1 MADNYAIETATRLR
15 DIGFAEFTSDLI
27 TQTFEALIKANLDQ
41 TESYIALV
49 QEVSKSLSVYINETV
64 DTIDNT
70 EIQGYLAALP
80 PFTNADG
87 TPVTNQ
93 AGSGGPV
100 TLAVGEEV
108 TPAGLNALN
117 QQFTSSSVLET
128 IINAAG
134 ATGVTSLI
142 KDALGKVSEKMM
154 GQNQTVLDAVYPIP
168 GNTTYYSPAAFE
180 SAFPPGS
187 GSGGTDPVFA
197 IDQVAI
203 AKIYDSVAEVIAGN
217 KYALLQ
223 EMVKLGVLRLVVERG
238 VIRTA
243 LSFTTWETEQK
254 SASSYDHHKTVVTDR
269 KVDRNRRAGGIVG
282 LMRSRTMA
290 KERSKT
296 RDLRVATSQE
306 SSSSSQ
312 GTNIVITGGV
322 EIYFKTDYLPVAQA

>member
-27 TQTFEALIKANLDQ
+27 TKTFEALVKANLDQ
-41 TESYIALV
+41 TESYIDLV
-49 QEVSKSLSVYINETV
+49 KEMTKSLSVYINETV

-70 EIQGYLAALP
+70 EVQGYLAALP
-80 PFTNADG
+80 PFSNADG
-87 TPVTNQ
+87 TPVLNQ
-93 AGSGGPV
+93 TGSGAPV
-100 TLAVGEEV
+100 TLTAGETV
-108 TPAGLNALN
+108 NPAGLNALG
-117 QQFTSSSVLET
+117 QQFTSGQLVET
-128 IINAAG
+128 IVNAAG
-134 ATGVTSLI
+134 ATGLTSLV
-142 KDALGKVSEKMM
+142 KDALGKVSSMM
-154 GQNQTVLDAVYPIP
+154 TGQPQTTQAAVFPIP

-180 SAFPPGS
+180 AAFPPA
-187 GSGGTDPVFA
+187 TQIP

-203 AKIYDSVAEVIAGN
+203 AKIYDSVAEVIASN

-243 LSFTTWETEQK
+243 LSFTTWENESK
-254 SASSYDHHKTVVTDR
+254 SASSYDHHKTAVAER
-269 KVDRNRRAGGIVG
+269 HVDRNRRAGGIIG
-282 LMRSRTMA
+282 MMRARTMS
-290 KERSKT
+290 RDRTKT
-296 RDLRVATSQE
+296 RDLRVETSRE

>member
-27 TQTFEALIKANLDQ
+27 TKTFEALIKANLDQ

-49 QEVSKSLSVYINETV
+49 QEMTKSLSVYINETV
-64 DTIDNT
+64 DTIDNS

-87 TPVTNQ
+87 TPVTNL
-93 AGSGGPV
+93 AAPGEAV
-100 TLAVGEEV
+100 TLTVGDTV

-142 KDALGKVSEKMM
+142 KDALGLVAEKMT
-154 GQNQTVLDAVYPIP
+154 GQNQPALDAVYPIP

-180 SAFPPGS
+180 AAFPTNPAI
-187 GSGGTDPVFA
+187 A
-197 IDQVAI
+197 IDQGAI
-203 AKIYDSVAEVIAGN
+203 AKIYDSVAEVIASN

-243 LSFTTWETEQK
+243 LSFTTWETESK
-254 SASSYDHHKTVVTDR
+254 SASSYDHHKTAVTER
-269 KVDRNRRAGGIVG
+269 QVDRNRRAGGIVG
-282 LMRSRTMA
+282 IMRSRTMS
-290 KERSKT
+290 RDRTKT
-296 RDLRVATSQE
+296 RDLRVETTRE

-322 EIYFKTDYLPVAQA
+322 EIYFKTDYLPVSQA

>member
-1 MADNYAIETATRLR
+1 MADNYAIDTATRLR

-27 TQTFEALIKANLDQ
+27 TKTFEALIKANLDQ

-49 QEVSKSLSVYINETV
+49 QEMTKSLSVYINETV

-80 PFTNADG
+80 PFSNADG
-87 TPVTNQ
+87 TPVLNQ
-93 AGSGGPV
+93 AGSGTPPV
-100 TLAVGEEV
+100 TLTAGETV
-108 TPAGLNALN
+108 NPAGLNALG
-117 QQFTSSSVLET
+117 QQFTSGQLVET
-128 IINAAG
+128 IVSAAG
-134 ATGVTSLI
+134 ATGLTSLV
-142 KDALGKVSEKMM
+142 KDALGKVSQMVT
-154 GQNQTVLDAVYPIP
+154 GLPSSTQAATQAAVFPIP

-180 SAFPPGS
+180 AAFPPA
-187 GSGGTDPVFA
+187 TEIL
-197 IDQVAI
+197 IDQAAI
-203 AKIYDSVAEVIAGN
+203 AKIYDSVAEVIASN

-243 LSFTTWETEQK
+243 LSFTTWENESK
-254 SASSYDHHKTVVTDR
+254 SASSYDHHKAAVSERHVE
-269 KVDRNRRAGGIVG
+269 RNRRAGGIIG
-282 LMRSRTMA
+282 MMRARTMS
-290 KERSKT
+290 RDRTKT
-296 RDLRVATSQE
+296 RDLRVETTRE

>member
-1 MADNYAIETATRLR
+1 MAENYAIETATRLR

-27 TQTFEALIKANLDQ
+27 TKTFEALIKANLDQ

-49 QEVSKSLSVYINETV
+49 QEMTKSLSVYINETV
-64 DTIDNT
+64 DTIDNS

-93 AGSGGPV
+93 AVSGEPV
-100 TLAVGEEV
+100 TLAVGETV

-142 KDALGKVSEKMM
+142 KDALGKVSEKMT
-154 GQNQTVLDAVYPIP
+154 GQTQQVSDAVYPIP

-203 AKIYDSVAEVIAGN
+203 AKIYDSVAEVIASN

-243 LSFTTWETEQK
+243 LSFTTWETESK
-254 SASSYDHHKTVVTDR
+254 SASSYDHHKTAVTER
-269 KVDRNRRAGGIVG
+269 QVDRNRRAGGIVG
-282 LMRSRTMA
+282 IMRSRTMS
-290 KERSKT
+290 RDRTKT
-296 RDLRVATSQE
+296 RDLRVETTRE

-322 EIYFKTDYLPVAQA
+322 EIYFKTDYLPVSQA

>member
-27 TQTFEALIKANLDQ
+27 TQTFEALVKANLDQ

-49 QEVSKSLSVYINETV
+49 QEISKSLSVYINETV

-70 EIQGYLAALP
+70 EVQGYLAGLP

-87 TPVTNQ
+87 TPVLDQTG
-93 AGSGGPV
+93 AAPV
-100 TLAVGEEV
+100 TLTAGETV
-108 TPAGLNALN
+108 NPAGLNALG
-117 QQFTSSSVLET
+117 QQFTSGQLVQT
-128 IINAAG
+128 IVSAAD
-134 ATGVTSLI
+134 ATGVTSLV
-142 KDALGKVSEKMM
+142 KDALGKVSQMM
-154 GQNQTVLDAVYPIP
+154 TGQPAATQAAVFPIQ
-168 GNTTYYSPAAFE
+168 GNTSYYSPAAFE
-180 SAFPPGS
+180 AAFPP
-187 GSGGTDPVFA
+187 TTQIP

-203 AKIYDSVAEVIAGN
+203 AKIYDSVAEVIASN

-243 LSFTTWETEQK
+243 LSFTTWETESK
-254 SASSYDHHKTVVTDR
+254 SASSYNHHKTAVTER
-269 KVDRNRRAGGIVG
+269 HVERNRRAGGIVG
-282 LMRSRTMA
+282 IMRSRTMS
-290 KERSKT
+290 RDRTKT
-296 RDLRVATSQE
+296 RDLRVETTRE

>member
-27 TQTFEALIKANLDQ
+27 TKTFEALIKANLDQ

-49 QEVSKSLSVYINETV
+49 QEMTKSLSVYINETV

-70 EIQGYLAALP
+70 EVQGFLAALP
-80 PFTNADG
+80 PFSNADG
-87 TPVTNQ
+87 TPVLNQ
-93 AGSGGPV
+93 AGSGTSPV
-100 TLAVGEEV
+100 TLTAGETV
-108 TPAGLNALN
+108 NPAGLNALG
-117 QQFTSSSVLET
+117 QQFTSGQLVET
-128 IINAAG
+128 IVSAAG
-134 ATGVTSLI
+134 ATGLTSLV
-142 KDALGKVSEKMM
+142 KDALGKVSEMM
-154 GQNQTVLDAVYPIP
+154 TGQPQSKLDAVFPIP

-180 SAFPPGS
+180 TFCSEASPPVTSFP
-187 GSGGTDPVFA
+187 
-197 IDQVAI
+197 IDQTAI
-203 AKIYDSVAEVIAGN
+203 AKIYDSVAEVIASN

-243 LSFTTWETEQK
+243 LSFTTWENENK
-254 SASSYDHHKTVVTDR
+254 SASSYDHHKTAVTER
-269 KVDRNRRAGGIVG
+269 HVERNRRAGGIIG
-282 LMRSRTMA
+282 MMRNRTMS
-290 KERSKT
+290 RDRTKT
-296 RDLRVATSQE
+296 RDLRVETTRE